1 MRVLVVD
8 DHEIVRR
15 GVRSLLL
22 SQSNCEVCGEAVDGR
37 DALEKAKQLKPDVI
51 LMDVSMPNLN
61 GLEATKL
68 VRDMVPNAE
77 VLILS
82 QHESPEMVRQA
93 FQAGARGY
101 VVKSSISRDL
111 LTALNKVGKHEA
123 FFDATIPTF
132 AKQSSHSDADQIL
145 ERSAALEQA
154 LRTSEELYRTTFELA
169 DLGIAHVGVDGHWL
183 RVNDK
188 LCKILGFPREELLK
202 TRFQDFAFA
211 DRTDDLVKTQ
221 DLTDLSDPYATVKRY
236 RRKDGSVVWVSLR
249 VSAARD
255 AQDQIK
261 HFVAV
266 VEDITE
272 RMHMEEQ
279 LRQNED
285 RTRFSLEAAN
295 VGTWDW
301 DLVSGEVYWS
311 ENMGR
316 VHGQRSGSFHGS
328 FKSFLQG
335 VHTDD
340 RSNVRKTVEQAISG
354 SGRYRAEYRQY
365 RADGDIGWMEGIGRV
380 IFDNSGKAIRMF
392 GVCSDI
398 TERKKTEQALRESE
412 SQLALAL
419 ASSKTA
425 IFDWDI
431 IRKRGKWNPEMTAI
445 YGFTPATEEV
455 TAEEWT
461 NLCHPADRDRLAQE
475 AETTYSNNS
484 DFHFEYRVIRPDS
497 SMRWVLSHGRVVR
510 EPDGTATRLIGTH
523 TDITTQ
529 KHTEE
534 VLQRNEQ
541 QFRVLADSIPE
552 LCWMA
557 HPDGHLFWYNRRWYE
572 YTGTNAREMEGWGW
586 QSVHDPE
593 ILPEVLT
600 NWKKSIETG
609 EPFEMVFPI
618 RAADGSFRPFLTRI
632 RPLKDAKGKVIRWFG
647 INTDIASQRKIEEA
661 LREQEARLRAA
672 FSQTYSFL
680 VLLTPSG
687 AIIDANRAAIE
698 AAGCTREELI
708 GRNFWEPWWGQLPEE
723 VAILKNSVAKA
734 AQGELVREECYFSL
748 PDGSRRFAERML
760 NPILD
765 QDGNTAM
772 IVATGLDMTEQ
783 KELRDRLEARVKLR
797 TRELEEKNHALLD
810 QTEVVRQLSG
820 RLLRMQD
827 EERRRIARDLHD
839 SAGQILAALQMNLIP
854 IESQAEKLNAGFG
867 KSIRDSVD
875 LVQQLSNELRTVSYL
890 LHPPLL
896 DEAGLPSALRWYVE
910 GFAERSKIDV
920 ELELAPDLGR
930 LSANMEMTIFRIVQ
944 ECLTNVHRH
953 SGSKKAQIRLSRSLQ
968 NVSLEIQ
975 DFGKGMQGGANA
987 AIGEKVR
994 PGVGIQGMRE
1004 RVRQLDGQFDV
1015 RSNGNGTIVTA
1026 RLPLKASSLAV
1037 A

>member
-61 GLEATKL
+61 GLEATRL
-68 VRDMVPNAE
+68 VRDIVPNAE

-111 LTALNKVGKHEA
+111 LAALNQIGKHEA
-123 FFDATIPTF
+123 FFDQTIPAF
-132 AKQSSHSDADQIL
+132 AKQSTPTDADQIL
-145 ERSAALEQA
+145 ERSVALEQA
-154 LRTSEELYRTTFELA
+154 LRASEELYRTTFELA

-188 LCKILGFPREELLK
+188 LCKILGFSRDELLK
-202 TRFQDFAFA
+202 TRFQEVAFA
-211 DRTDDLVKTQ
+211 DRADDLLKTQ
-221 DLTDLSDPYATVKRY
+221 NLTDLSDPYSTVKRY
-236 RRKDGSVVWVSLR
+236 RRKDGSIVWVSLR
-249 VSAARD
+249 VSAAHD
-255 AQDQIK
+255 LKGEIK
-261 HFVAV
+261 YFVAV

-301 DLVSGEVYWS
+301 NLVSGEVYWS
-311 ENMGR
+311 ENMER
-316 VHGQRSGSFHGS
+316 VHGQPSGSFHGS
-328 FKSFLQG
+328 FNSFLQG

-340 RSNVRKTVEQAISG
+340 RSNVLKTVEQAIAG
-354 SGRYRAEYRQY
+354 NGRYRAEYRQY
-365 RADGDIGWMEGIGRV
+365 REDGTVGWMEGIGRV

-431 IRKRGKWNPEMTAI
+431 VRRRGKWNPEMTTI
-445 YGFTPATEEV
+445 YGFTPTSEEI

-461 NLCHPADRDRLAQE
+461 ALFHPDDRERLTTE
-475 AETTYSNNS
+475 AENTYSNKS
-484 DFHFEYRVIRPDS
+484 EFHFEYRVIRPDGAR
-497 SMRWVLSHGRVVR
+497 RWVLSHGRVVR

-529 KHTEE
+529 KQTEE

-557 HPDGHLFWYNRRWYE
+557 HPDGHVFWYNRRWYE
-572 YTGTNAREMEGWGW
+572 YTGTTAKAMEGWGW

-593 ILPEVLT
+593 ILPEVLS

-618 RAADGSFRPFLTRI
+618 RGADGNFRPFLTRI
-632 RPLKDAKGKVIRWFG
+632 RPLKDTKGRVIRWFG

-661 LREQEARLRAA
+661 LREQEARLRAV

-687 AIIDANRAAIE
+687 VIIDANSAAIE
-698 AAGCTREELI
+698 AAGSTREELI

-723 VAILKNSVAKA
+723 VAIVKNSVEKA

-765 QDGNTAM
+765 QNGNMAM

-810 QTEVVRQLSG
+810 QTEIVRQLSG

-854 IESQAEKLNAGFG
+854 IEYQAEKLNAGFG

-910 GFAERSKIDV
+910 GFAERSKIEV

-953 SGSKKAQIRLSRSLQ
+953 SGSKKASIHLSRSLQ
-968 NVSLEIQ
+968 KVSLEIQ
-975 DFGKGMQGGANA
+975 DFGKGIPGTNA
-987 AIGEKVR
+987 ATGEKVR
-994 PGVGIQGMRE
+994 HGVGIQGMRE
-1004 RVRQLDGQFDV
+1004 RVRQLNGEFDV
-1015 RSNGNGTIVTA
+1015 RSNGKGTIVTA
-1026 RLPLKASSLAV
+1026 SLPLKASSLAV